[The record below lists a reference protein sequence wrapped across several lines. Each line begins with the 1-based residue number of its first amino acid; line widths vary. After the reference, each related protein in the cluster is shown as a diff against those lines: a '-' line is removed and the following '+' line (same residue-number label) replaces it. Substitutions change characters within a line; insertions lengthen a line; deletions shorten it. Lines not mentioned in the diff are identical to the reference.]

1 MKAKIDTLVTIAWN
15 AFENFINDIY
25 GEDYL
30 ETASDEQVN
39 WEWEEFKRNLSTKN
53 QASAFFFV
61 VNYQGY
67 DTFSN
72 ADTEMC

>member
-15 AFENFINDIY
+15 AFENFIIDIY
-25 GEDYL
+25 GDDYL

-53 QASAFFFV
+53 
-61 VNYQGY
+61 
-67 DTFSN
+67 
-72 ADTEMC
+72 

>member
-25 GEDYL
+25 GDDYL

-39 WEWEEFKRNLSTKN
+39 WEWEEFKRNISIKN
-53 QASAFFFV
+53 QASAFFYV
-61 VNYQGY
+61 VNYK
-67 DTFSN
+67 D
-72 ADTEMC
+72 

>member
-25 GEDYL
+25 GDDYL
-30 ETASDEQVN
+30 ETASDEKVN

-53 QASAFFFV
+53 
-61 VNYQGY
+61 
-67 DTFSN
+67 
-72 ADTEMC
+72 